1 MMDTMRDAGSAAP
14 FVAPLVTI
22 ALAMAL
28 LATAACGDRRPVAS
42 QTAGL
47 SRAEATRRARALEEI
62 GRQMFVDPSL
72 SGSGTMACASCHS
85 PQHAFGP
92 PNARATQPGGKA
104 LDRVGLRAVPS
115 LRYLQARPPFTEH
128 FFESEDDGDES
139 IDAGP
144 TGGLTWDGRV
154 NRGRD
159 QARIPLLSPD
169 EMANDSLAHV
179 VAAVAKAP
187 YAAQMRQIFGDAIFS
202 RSGNG
207 GSGPGRN
214 GDGDRPDA
222 DAGAGD
228 AKAFDAIGSALAAY
242 EQREADFYPY
252 SSKYDASLAGEVQLS
267 AQEQRGLAL
276 FEDPA
281 KGNCARCH
289 ISARGKRGT
298 PPQFTDYGFIALG
311 VPRNAQLPANADR
324 NYYDLGLCGPLRT
337 DLMGKTDY
345 CGKFMTPS
353 LRNTATRQ
361 AFFHNGVLHSLR
373 EVVAFYAQRDAAP
386 EKWYPRDAD
395 GQGGVR
401 KFDDLPARYQA
412 NVDREPP
419 FGRQPGEP
427 PALTD
432 QEIDDVVA
440 FLQTLTDGFRR
451 QPAAPTRSP

>member
-1 MMDTMRDAGSAAP
+1 MMDVMRADLFAARIAATI
-14 FVAPLVTI
+14 VAAAVAI
-22 ALAMAL
+22 AAVMVAMM
-28 LATAACGDRRPVAS
+28 TVACSDRPAVAS
-42 QTAGL
+42 RATSL
-47 SRAEATRRARALEEI
+47 SRAEAARRARALEDI

-72 SGSGTMACASCHS
+72 SGSGTLSCASCHS

-92 PNARATQPGGKA
+92 PDGRATQPGGKT

-169 EMANDSLAHV
+169 EMANDSLSQV
-179 VAAVAKAP
+179 VDAVSKAP
-187 YAAQMRQIFGDAIFS
+187 YAKQMRQIFGDALFS
-202 RSGNG
+202 RGRGRYSGHG
-207 GSGPGRN
+207 GSGDG
-214 GDGDRPDA
+214 GDDNDGSSERE
-222 DAGAGD
+222 
-228 AKAFDAIGSALAAY
+228 AFDAIVSALAAY

-252 SSKYDASLAGEVQLS
+252 SSKYDASLAGEVRLT
-267 AQEQRGLAL
+267 AQEQRGLSL

-289 ISARGKRGT
+289 ISARGARGT
-298 PPQFTDYGFIALG
+298 PPQFTDYGFIAIG
-311 VPRNAQLPANADR
+311 VPRNAQLPANADPA
-324 NYYDLGLCGPLRT
+324 YYDLGLCGPVRT
-337 DLMGKTDY
+337 DLIGKPEY
-345 CGKFMTPS
+345 CGRFMTPS

-361 AFFHNGVLHSLR
+361 TFFHNGAFHSLR
-373 EVVAFYAQRDAAP
+373 EVIAFYAQRDSSP
-386 EKWYPRDAD
+386 DKWYPRDAD
-395 GQGGVR
+395 GRVR
-401 KFDDLPARYQA
+401 KFDDLPARYHG
-412 NVDREPP
+412 NVDTEPP
-419 FGRQPGEP
+419 FGRHPGEP

-432 QEIDDVVA
+432 QDIDDLVA

-451 QPAAPTRSP
+451 